1 MSVRLLNS
9 NEWKLSAA
17 VPAKGVRRGRAA
29 PAGSAVLPAE
39 MLPAGAA
46 LGQSGRAQRQA
57 RRARGAAG
65 AQMEV
70 DTAAGERVILVTRLP
85 SGALRFHAP
94 VERTEQRTRGRR
106 SAGGGTARF
115 VIPPAAAPAAAARR
129 GWISDAFDWVVVK
142 IKEAVVDKV
151 TGAAFRFIAK
161 KAEQRWWGKTGEGL
175 YRVEESGGTLRLTKA
190 TAADVRGPALLLLHG
205 TFSNALSAF
214 GDLAAAPGGFFAE
227 ARKVYG
233 DRIFA
238 WNHYTVS
245 KAPEDNAKELLAA
258 LPAGGAEFDV
268 ITHSRGGLVLRL
280 LAERPDL
287 LGTQAKRFRLRRAVL
302 VASPNGGTPL
312 ATPERWEQTLGTVAN
327 LLEMF
332 PGNPWATGA
341 KFVADGIVWLA
352 AHASGD
358 LPGLHSMDANGE
370 TIAELQD
377 AGPLADGEY
386 SAMAANYHPDESIWQ
401 RILDAGIDSFF
412 NTANDLVV
420 PSEGSWLADGPGTL
434 IPGNRIACFGEG
446 GNLDAR
452 VKGVHHMNFFS
463 QAATVDFLLKSLHLT
478 TGPLPPPL
486 DPDTGLPARTVR
498 QLLRRSGRAR
508 SIAPSKSAAAPPAGR
523 DGLPPSRPQE
533 GVPAPLDTA
542 YLDRTLHLVILEKPG
557 DGLTVP
563 APDRKKRQGAKK
575 PEAGKEAVPTPD
587 EQPFFIYATY
597 SNARLLEPF
606 PTRDGKA
613 GIPAVRVPPQAVAVS
628 QMLPGKRFQRI
639 IAMHRAI
646 ESCLNGTPDR
656 TGEVPELPDDD
667 ALTLL
672 GELLFRA
679 LFVGDIRRLYDMA
692 RAEQGST
699 PLNIVLT
706 SAVPWLAALPW
717 EFAFDPVR
725 RKFLASEEVH
735 FTRGVMA
742 AVPAEVITRRSDRL
756 RILVVGAQ
764 PRDATPLSIAAEEE
778 RLRHAFHSLLAEGL
792 VEIETLLD
800 ASPGAL
806 HEYLLRE
813 ELCQRPFDVVHFISH
828 GEFAPDS
835 EEGRLLFV
843 GRDGWSQEVEVR
855 PLREILCSRGIHLV
869 FLNACESATGWR
881 KSLHTGGRRGRER
894 GVAQSLVEGGLPAVS
909 GNQYTVLDSSAVTFA
924 ECFYRALA
932 LGASLGQAAREAR
945 ISLNYAVDGE
955 VIDWAVPVLFARD
968 PDKRLC
974 PPRCV
979 PFSAARA
986 VPAAVTAPRRSA
998 RGAAASRIRVGVAD
1012 ISRFFP
1018 RMQDIVGAL
1027 NRTQTVFEFS
1037 VEEVTIPLGVWEVYD
1052 DPDTGESVRFLH
1064 ANRFGSKTKNMPHRL
1079 GVDYLLC
1086 ATNHWLRD
1094 HDWLYLYGW
1103 WSGRKD
1109 CRVLILSTAGLTL
1122 TTEGPGACRV
1132 VANSI
1137 VQSLA
1142 SQMTEENGASCAI
1155 HEDGDKNCPF
1165 FFNRDR
1171 DSAVISSREKFDA
1184 RCRAHVKKH
1193 LPQNFRGFSAA
1204 DLLEAFEQ
1212 LLEVS

>member
-1 MSVRLLNS
+1 MSVRILNS
-9 NEWKLSAA
+9 SEWKLSAA
-17 VPAKGVRRGRAA
+17 APAKGVRRGRAA
-29 PAGSAVLPAE
+29 AVGARILPAE
-39 MLPAGAA
+39 MLPADAE
-46 LGQSGRAQRQA
+46 LGESGKVQRQA
-57 RRARGAAG
+57 RRTRGAAG

-70 DTAAGERVILVTRLP
+70 DTAPGERVILVTRLP

-94 VERTEQRTRGRR
+94 VERAERRARGHR

-115 VIPPAAAPAAAARR
+115 VIPPAAAPATPARR

-142 IKEAVVDKV
+142 IKETVVDRV
-151 TGAAFRFIAK
+151 TGAAFRFVAK

-175 YRVEESGGTLRLTKA
+175 YRVEESGGALRLTKA
-190 TAADVRGPALLLLHG
+190 AAAAVRGPALLFLHG

-233 DRIFA
+233 DNIYA

-245 KAPEDNAKELLAA
+245 KAPEDNAQELLAA

-287 LGTQAKRFRLRRAVL
+287 LGSQATRFRLRRAVL
-302 VASPNGGTPL
+302 VACPNAGTPL
-312 ATPERWEQTLGTVAN
+312 ATPERWEQTIGAIAN
-327 LLEMF
+327 LLELF

-377 AGPLADGEY
+377 AGPLAGGEY
-386 SAMAANYHPDESIWQ
+386 SALAANYHPDDSIWQ

-412 NTANDLVV
+412 STANDLVV

-434 IPGNRIACFGEG
+434 VPANRIACFGEG

-452 VKGVHHMNFFS
+452 VKGVHHLNFFR
-463 QAATVDFLLKSLHLT
+463 QAATVDFLLKSLRLT
-478 TGPLPPPL
+478 TGALPPPL
-486 DPDTGLPARTVR
+486 DPDTELPARTLR
-498 QLLRRSGRAR
+498 QLLRRGGRSR
-508 SIAPSKSAAAPPAGR
+508 AAAPARSPAPPPGR
-523 DGLPPSRPQE
+523 TDIPPRRPQD
-533 GVPAPLDTA
+533 GVPAQQDTA
-542 YLDRTLHLVILEKPG
+542 YLDRTLHLVILERPA
-557 DGLTVP
+557 DGAVAPP
-563 APDRKKRQGAKK
+563 ADRKKRQAVK
-575 PEAGKEAVPTPD
+575 PRGAGKTAAPPPE

-597 SNARLLEPF
+597 SNARLIAPF
-606 PTRDGKA
+606 PTKDGQA
-613 GIPAVRVPPQAVAVS
+613 GAAAAESNPASVAVS
-628 QMLPGKRFQRI
+628 EMQPGKRFQQI
-639 IAMHRAI
+639 IAMHRDI
-646 ESCLNGTPDR
+646 EACLNGTPDS
-656 TGEVPELPDDD
+656 TGEVPELPGDD
-667 ALTLL
+667 ALTML

-742 AVPAEVITRRSDRL
+742 AVPAEVISRRSDKL
-756 RILVVGAQ
+756 RILVIGAQ
-764 PRDATPLSIAAEEE
+764 PRDATPLSIAEEEE
-778 RLRHAFHSLLAEGL
+778 RLRHAFRGLTAEGL
-792 VEIETLLD
+792 AEIETLLD

-813 ELCQRPFDVVHFISH
+813 EICQRPFDVVHFISH
-828 GEFAPDS
+828 GEYAPGS

-843 GRDGWSQEVEVR
+843 GRDGWQQEVEVR

-881 KSLHTGGRRGRER
+881 KVPRGERRRGRER
-894 GVAQSLVEGGLPAVS
+894 GVAQALVEGGLPAVV

-945 ISLNYAVDGE
+945 ISLNYAVDGDC
-955 VIDWAVPVLFARD
+955 IDWAVPVLFARD

-974 PPRCV
+974 SLRCV
-979 PFSAARA
+979 PYAEARA
-986 VPAAVTAPRRSA
+986 LAPVTAGSRRSS
-998 RGAAASRIRVGVAD
+998 RGGTAARIRVGVAD

-1018 RMQDIVGAL
+1018 RLPDIVAAL
-1027 NRTQTVFEFS
+1027 NKAQPVFEFS
-1037 VEEVTIPLGVWEVYD
+1037 VEEVAIPLGVWELYD
-1052 DPDTGESVRFLH
+1052 DPDSGETVRFLH
-1064 ANRFGSKTKNMPHRL
+1064 ANRFSEKTSHMPQRL

-1086 ATNHWLRD
+1086 VTNHWLRD
-1094 HDWLYLYGW
+1094 GDWLYLFGW
-1103 WSGRKD
+1103 WSGKEDR
-1109 CRVLILSTAGLTL
+1109 RVLLFSTAGLTL
-1122 TTEGPGACRV
+1122 PSEGPGACRV

-1137 VQSLA
+1137 TQGLA
-1142 SQMTEENGASCAI
+1142 SQMTEERGAACAI
-1155 HEDGDKNCPF
+1155 HADGSENCPF
-1165 FFNRDR
+1165 FFNGAR
-1171 DSAVISSREKFDA
+1171 DSAIVSSRETFDA
-1184 RCRAHVKKH
+1184 SCRTHLKKH
-1193 LPQNFRGFSAA
+1193 LPKTLRGFTGAEI
-1204 DLLEAFEQ
+1204 LKAFDQ
-1212 LLEVS
+1212 LLAAF